1 MNAFGRIGRGR
12 VARNVNEIHEATTT
26 FGERVADSVA
36 RFGGSWTFIFIFLAV
51 MLLWVGINSLEL
63 LLRPFDPF
71 PFIFLNLVLSCLA
84 ALQAPVI
91 MMSQNRQ
98 TTRDRIAAEHDYEV
112 NLKAE
117 LEIEELHQK
126 MDVMRE
132 DQWAELARMQQHQIA
147 LLEELLTVLGP
158 LAPADKD
165 RLTRA
170 DDVGQDGRGQ
180 GRSASTSLSS

>member
-91 MMSQNRQ
+91 MMSQNRH
-98 TTRDRIAAEHDYEV
+98 TTRDRIAAEHDH
-112 NLKAE
+112 
-117 LEIEELHQK
+117 EIEELHQK

-132 DQWAELARMQQHQIA
+132 DQWAELARMQQQQLA
-147 LLEELLTVLGP
+147 LLEELMTVLGL
-158 LAPADKD
+158 LAPAD
-165 RLTRA
+165 RHR
-170 DDVGQDGRGQ
+170 
-180 GRSASTSLSS
+180 